1 MWFHAQLAQK
11 ILNGI
16 YPLYTLISNHRRLVS
31 LHYDLHFYLS
41 LVSCFPN
48 LHRIVS
54 QHYSGFDLHFCLS
67 LAFGAVVFVVV
78 VKVIVN
84 SNGQFLAEYQ
94 SKYGYG
100 ILIVA
105 DMLIKFSIVYRD
117 SPFSEVSIGA
127 VPGLVRF
134 FPQKIKKISTLQKKK
149 NCIFFQHCCN
159 RLCTGEAQDLHLSL
173 FSLNSAQD
181 QKNFVKMPVVLLKV
195 AVIWSTFQ

>member
-1 MWFHAQLAQK
+1 MPNLHKK
-11 ILNGI
+11 ILNCI

-105 DMLIKFSIVYRD
+105 DMLIKFSMIRDHLFKTSAIVHD
-117 SPFSEVSIGA
+117 PPPSPFYFYDYPLA
-127 VPGLVRF
+127 NLTFDPY
-134 FPQKIKKISTLQKKK
+134 PPKK
-149 NCIFFQHCCN
+149 C
-159 RLCTGEAQDLHLSL
+159 
-173 FSLNSAQD
+173 
-181 QKNFVKMPVVLLKV
+181 
-195 AVIWSTFQ
+195 

>member
-105 DMLIKFSIVYRD
+105 DMLIKFSIYRD
-117 SPFSEVSIGA
+117 SPVSAVSISA

-134 FPQKIKKISTLQKKK
+134 FPNK
-149 NCIFFQHCCN
+149 
-159 RLCTGEAQDLHLSL
+159 
-173 FSLNSAQD
+173 
-181 QKNFVKMPVVLLKV
+181 
-195 AVIWSTFQ
+195 